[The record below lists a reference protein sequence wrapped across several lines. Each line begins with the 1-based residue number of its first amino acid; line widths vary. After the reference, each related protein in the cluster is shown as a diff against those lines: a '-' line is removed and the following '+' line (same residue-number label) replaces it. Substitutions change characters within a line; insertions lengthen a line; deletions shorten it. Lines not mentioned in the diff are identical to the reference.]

1 MTYNTKQKDLIIEAI
16 KQQQK
21 EFTIK
26 DLYKSLDTNI
36 GLSTIYR
43 LIDKM
48 ILDGKIKKT
57 ISKDNNI
64 YYQYLEECTE
74 ENHFYLKCDSCKK
87 VIHIDCDCI
96 NELYKHINRKH
107 HFNLNKENIII
118 NGLCSKCKKEA
129 K

>member
-57 ISKDNNI
+57 ISKNN
-64 YYQYLEECTE
+64 
-74 ENHFYLKCDSCKK
+74 KWS
-87 VIHIDCDCI
+87 
-96 NELYKHINRKH
+96 
-107 HFNLNKENIII
+107 
-118 NGLCSKCKKEA
+118 
-129 K
+129 